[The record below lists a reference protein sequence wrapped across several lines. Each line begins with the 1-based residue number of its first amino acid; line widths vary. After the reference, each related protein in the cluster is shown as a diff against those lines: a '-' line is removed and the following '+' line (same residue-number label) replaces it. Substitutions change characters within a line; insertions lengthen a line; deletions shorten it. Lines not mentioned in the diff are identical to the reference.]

1 LFLDVLFGDFFAALN
16 LLIRRAKN
24 DYTEDTYPLQFPPFI
39 GSTQAALSP
48 WTLFE
53 QWVAAKKPA
62 RATVDRWRGVFLRL
76 AENFSQRNAGVITG
90 QEAQEW
96 ADGLVTSERT
106 PRTVRDVWLV
116 ATRTVFGWA
125 KDRKLILNNQFAD
138 VKVSVPRGQLG
149 RETKAFRTD
158 ELTKILKAA
167 SAVSDTTKAGLA
179 ARRWVPWL
187 CAYTGARVGNQ
198 ATARRRCRSGR
209 WSGCNSDHA
218 GSWFGQDPEDEGRS
232 LAPTP
237 SGARFPFV
245 GKDKG
250 ERTAILRPRSGRP
263 ATDDPTNPRK
273 PRYVKAREHLAD
285 WVRRLGVDDRELQPN
300 HAWRHTFKQIAAR
313 AGISDRISDYIT
325 GHSQKSVG
333 ASYGAS
339 HWAIWQRH

>member
-1 LFLDVLFGDFFAALN
+1 LSARKIVLDGSSRDLFLDVLFGDFFAALN

-187 CAYTGARVGNQ
+187 CAYTGARVGEITQ
-198 ATARRRCRSGR
+198 LRAEDVVQEDGVAAIRITPE
-209 WSGCNSDHA
+209 A
-218 GSWFGQDPEDEGRS
+218 GSVKTRRTRVVPLHQHLLEQGFLSLAKTKGKGPLFYDPEADDRQRMTPRIPAS
-232 LAPTP
+232 LAT
-237 SGARFPFV
+237 
-245 GKDKG
+245 
-250 ERTAILRPRSGRP
+250 
-263 ATDDPTNPRK
+263 
-273 PRYVKAREHLAD
+273 
-285 WVRRLGVDDRELQPN
+285 
-300 HAWRHTFKQIAAR
+300 
-313 AGISDRISDYIT
+313 
-325 GHSQKSVG
+325 
-333 ASYGAS
+333 
-339 HWAIWQRH
+339 